1 MDNLFTPQSLTIKQI
16 FGNADSFY
24 KIPRYQRPY
33 KWEDEQID
41 KLWDDIYE
49 AYQNGDKN
57 YFLGSIIV
65 ANSNDKSSTY
75 WDVVDGQQRLTT
87 LIILFRVVIVL
98 FPHINEQVIDENPAA
113 VDKGVLDNS
122 IFYNQRNERIKLV
135 THPQH
140 HSDFNDLIIK
150 GDIQKWKRPYKY
162 QIHSDESPKYK
173 FINTA
178 TSFKEKLESISVE
191 EVGKLINFLFNSV
204 YIIRINCSTRE
215 FAIRMFQVLNDRG
228 LDLTSA
234 DLIKSFLMEKLES
247 RHKNDP
253 EILNQKEDLF
263 ISDWQALE
271 QIIKDLDVDINEM
284 LVIYEY
290 HLLEQNP
297 KKSLYDELEKQFRDK
312 DPNDV
317 INDFKKFTELY
328 KNKIHN
334 EVDNSI
340 YGFWYLRWNIYWK
353 SILLSA
359 LHGEYADYKKLKTH
373 LLRFYYLYWI
383 SGKTMSKIKQTS
395 FNMIKWVKE
404 NRPISEIITELS
416 KKIDE
421 DKIIKDVLENINSS
435 NVYDTPWIKPLLLM
449 IEYNQTD
456 SNLPFIPLN
465 KDLHI
470 EHILPHKYSEYP
482 EWTDIVPKETASTWI
497 NRPGNLTLLCG
508 AKNIEASNN
517 PFKDK
522 IKVYQGKGLYDDKDT
537 KITAF
542 NITQKIVN
550 AYNENTYNKQ
560 WNEKSIID
568 RWNWFCDETE
578 KLILINLN
586 DIKIKS

>member
-24 KIPRYQRPY
+24 QIPRYQRPY
-33 KWEDEQID
+33 KWEDDQID

-87 LIILFRVVIVL
+87 LIILFRVVIAIY
-98 FPHINEQVIDENPAA
+98 PEINKAEIDGNPAA
-113 VDKGVLDNS
+113 VDKGVLESS
-122 IFYNQRNERIKLV
+122 IFYNQRNERIKLF

-140 HSDFNDLIIK
+140 HSDFNDLVIK
-150 GDIQKWKRPYKY
+150 GDVSKWKRPYKY
-162 QIHSDESPKYK
+162 QVHSDESPKFK

-178 TSFKEKLESISVE
+178 TSFKEKLESIKE
-191 EVGKLINFLFNSV
+191 EEAGHLINFLFNSV
-204 YIIRINCSTRE
+204 YIIRINCSTRD

-247 RHKNDP
+247 KHKGDL
-253 EILNQKEDLF
+253 EVLKQKEDLF
-263 ISDWQALE
+263 IADWQALE

-290 HLLEQNP
+290 YLLEQNP
-297 KKSLYDELEKQFRDK
+297 KKSLYDELISQFEAK
-312 DPNDV
+312 DPNEV

-328 KNKIHN
+328 KKNIHDA
-334 EVDNSI
+334 EDNSI

-353 SILLSA
+353 SILLSG
-359 LHGEYADYKKLKTH
+359 LHGNYSEYGKLKSA
-373 LLRFYYLYWI
+373 LFRFYYLYWI
-383 SGKTMSKIKQTS
+383 AGKTLSKIKQTS

-404 NRPISEIITELS
+404 NKPIDEILSELT

-421 DKIIKDVLENINSS
+421 DRIIKDVSENINSL
-435 NVYDTPWIKPLLLM
+435 NVYNTPWIKPLLLM
-449 IEYNQTD
+449 IEYNQQD
-456 SNLPFIPLN
+456 CNLPFIPLS
-465 KDLHI
+465 KELHI
-470 EHILPHKYSEYP
+470 EHILPEKYSKIP
-482 EWTDIVPKETASTWI
+482 EWASAINKETASVWL
-497 NRPGNLTLLCG
+497 NRPGNLTLLFG

-517 PFKDK
+517 PFKEK
-522 IKVYQGKGLYDDKDT
+522 IKVYQGKGLYGDRDE

-542 NITQKIVN
+542 NITQRIVN
-550 AYNENTYNKQ
+550 AFNENTYQKQ
-560 WNEKSIID
+560 WNEKAIKD
-568 RWNWFCDETE
+568 RWNWFCGEVE
-578 KLILINLN
+578 KVISIDLKE
-586 DIKIKS
+586 IKLL